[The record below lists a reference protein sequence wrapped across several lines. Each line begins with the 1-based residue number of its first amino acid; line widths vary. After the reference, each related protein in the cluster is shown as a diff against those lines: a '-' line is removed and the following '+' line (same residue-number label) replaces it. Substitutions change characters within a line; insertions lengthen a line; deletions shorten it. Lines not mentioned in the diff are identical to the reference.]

1 MRSGCVQPF
10 PPLVVVVEPNRADA
24 ARTLARSQAPFNP
37 GYRVIN
43 SSHEYVE
50 YFTEDCPGNTYLG
63 GATQQVTSGLCLT
76 DSTTCASPSL
86 SLSPAPLFLL

>member
-1 MRSGCVQPF
+1 MGASDLSLPSSSPSSSRSCSH
-10 PPLVVVVEPNRADA
+10 LAD
-24 ARTLARSQAPFNP
+24 LAQAPFNP

-76 DSTTCASPSL
+76 DSSTCASSPSL
-86 SLSPAPLFLL
+86 SLSLSRVPH